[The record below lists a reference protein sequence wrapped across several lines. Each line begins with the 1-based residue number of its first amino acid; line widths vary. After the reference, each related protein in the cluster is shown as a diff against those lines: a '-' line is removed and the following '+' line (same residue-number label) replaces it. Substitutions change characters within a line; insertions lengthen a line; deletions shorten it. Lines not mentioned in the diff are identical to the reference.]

1 MEADKLYQ
9 TLEKDFIT
17 PEMSDEWAEQMGS
30 VRDFLSDNF
39 KKRSMG
45 LVCDNSTKINL
56 VYTAVFPTDEVMQR
70 ILDTGETDV
79 LLFVHHPSIWDIT
92 KAPQVFQQMNR
103 GLLEQFKERRIS
115 IYNLHVPLD
124 NSGEYS
130 TNTTLASALGIKPE
144 KDFAPYFGALCGVI
158 GSTDCKTAKE
168 LSKKFDK
175 AVGHKTI
182 FYPYGNE
189 KIDNGK
195 VAVIA
200 GGGNDVEM
208 LEEISKAGVNTFVTG
223 ITALNDHS
231 RKAHDYSK
239 QHRINV
245 LGGTHYSTEAFACR
259 AMCKYFEKLGLI
271 CEFIEGKPGLEDL

>member
-1 MEADKLYQ
+1 MEANKLYQ
-9 TLEKDFIT
+9 ILEKDFIK
-17 PEMSDEWAEQMGS
+17 PGLSDEWAEHMDQ
-30 VRDFLSDNF
+30 VKDFLSDNF

-45 LVCDNSTKINL
+45 LVCDNSQQVNR

-70 ILDTGETDV
+70 ILDSGETDA

-103 GLLEQFKERRIS
+103 ELLKQFKERRIS

-130 TNTTLASALGIKPE
+130 TSTTLARALGIKPE
-144 KDFAPYFGALCGVI
+144 TDFAPYFGALCGVI
-158 GSTDCKTAKE
+158 GRTDSRTVAE

-175 AVGHKTI
+175 AVGHKTAI
-182 FYPYGNE
+182 YPYGSE
-189 KIDNGK
+189 IISDGR

-208 LEEISKAGVNTFVTG
+208 LEEIAKEGVNTFVTG
-223 ITALNDHS
+223 ITALNSHS
-231 RKAHDYSK
+231 QKAHDFAK
-239 QHRINV
+239 EHKINV

-259 AMCKYFEKLGLI
+259 AMCKYFEKLGLD